1 MLKFKEPS
9 SPVDEISRFS
19 SGFRGF
25 GIQSSP
31 VMSPTD
37 FVFSFLFPILFP
49 AFFFLTVAP
58 ITSRLTSLRSQTEG
72 GGGGHHPKM
81 YLQIF

>member
-49 AFFFLTVAP
+49 AFFF
-58 ITSRLTSLRSQTEG
+58 
-72 GGGGHHPKM
+72 
-81 YLQIF
+81 

>member
-1 MLKFKEPS
+1 MLKFEEPS

-19 SGFRGF
+19 SGFQGF

-37 FVFSFLFPILFP
+37 FLFSFIFPILFP
-49 AFFFLTVAP
+49 AFFDSCPDHILAH
-58 ITSRLTSLRSQTEG
+58 ITSK
-72 GGGGHHPKM
+72 PN
-81 YLQIF
+81 